1 MWPDDDTFFPDWTSP
16 VTQQWWVDQITAF
29 HDQLQFDG
37 LWIDMNEPAN
47 FVAGSVQGCANNSL
61 NFPPY
66 KPGTEGADLLQK
78 TVCLDAV
85 QEAGLHYDLHSLYGW
100 TETEPTLRGARLAT
114 GGRSLVLSRYNMWI
128 IQIRIKH
135 QDNIY
140 SVRSTFVGS
149 GRWTAHWLGDNW
161 SLWDNLHA
169 SIVGM
174 LQFNQFGIPLV
185 GLHFLHYLYYL
196 HNLHIISQHTQST
209 ISTLSVTRSGRTSAA
224 S

>member
-1 MWPDDDTFFPDWTSP
+1 MTRFVPILDPAISSGEPAGSYPAFEEGERLGVWLRNSSGQPLVGQVRTGAECAASSCVRCGLYPASCVQVWPDDDTFFPDWTSP

-85 QEAGLHYDLHSLYGW
+85 QEAGLH
-100 TETEPTLRGARLAT
+100 
-114 GGRSLVLSRYNMWI
+114 
-128 IQIRIKH
+128 
-135 QDNIY
+135 
-140 SVRSTFVGS
+140 
-149 GRWTAHWLGDNW
+149 
-161 SLWDNLHA
+161 
-169 SIVGM
+169 
-174 LQFNQFGIPLV
+174 
-185 GLHFLHYLYYL
+185 
-196 HNLHIISQHTQST
+196 
-209 ISTLSVTRSGRTSAA
+209 
-224 S
+224 

>member
-1 MWPDDDTFFPDWTSP
+1 MAAELQRAAPGGPGEARGRVCSLQLCQVWPLSSLSCQVWPDDDTFFPDWTSP

-78 TVCLDAV
+78 TVCMDAV

-114 GGRSLVLSRYNMWI
+114 GARSLVLSRYNM
-128 IQIRIKH
+128 
-135 QDNIY
+135 
-140 SVRSTFVGS
+140 
-149 GRWTAHWLGDNW
+149 
-161 SLWDNLHA
+161 
-169 SIVGM
+169 
-174 LQFNQFGIPLV
+174 
-185 GLHFLHYLYYL
+185 
-196 HNLHIISQHTQST
+196 
-209 ISTLSVTRSGRTSAA
+209 
-224 S
+224 

>member
-1 MWPDDDTFFPDWTSP
+1 MYVKVCADPGPCHLQRGASRQLPRLRGGGEARGVAAELQRAAPGGPGEDSLCQVWPLSSLLCQVWPDDDTFFPDWTSP

-128 IQIRIKH
+128 IQK
-135 QDNIY
+135 
-140 SVRSTFVGS
+140 
-149 GRWTAHWLGDNW
+149 
-161 SLWDNLHA
+161 
-169 SIVGM
+169 
-174 LQFNQFGIPLV
+174 
-185 GLHFLHYLYYL
+185 
-196 HNLHIISQHTQST
+196 
-209 ISTLSVTRSGRTSAA
+209 
-224 S
+224 